1 MSFILDALKKSE
13 SDRQQ
18 KSTPDIS
25 DVATAVNPAG
35 TPRALWLLIGLLA
48 LTVVVLLAVLLRP
61 TPAGAPPP
69 IAAEPAPAETRL
81 TRPAAV
87 PATAENPPA
96 RTDSGPV
103 TTADPPAPAQAP
115 PVTVARQADQTAT
128 PPANRSAEPAS
139 AAPPVVAPAAPAE
152 RTETYLTFNDLR
164 ATGSIDLPDLHIDL
178 HVYSDNSAERFVF
191 INMNQYREN
200 ATLSEGPLLRQITT
214 EGVVLEFLGTTFLL
228 PRE

>member
-13 SDRQQ
+13 SDRQR

-25 DVATAVNPAG
+25 DVPTAVSPSG
-35 TPRALWLLIGLLA
+35 TPRALWLLIGLLT

-61 TPAGAPPP
+61 TPAVAPAP
-69 IAAEPAPAETRL
+69 IVAEAAPAESQPTQSAAI
-81 TRPAAV
+81 PAM
-87 PATAENPPA
+87 AETPPA
-96 RTDSGPV
+96 RNETRSA
-103 TTADPPAPAQAP
+103 TTESPPALTPAP
-115 PVTVARQADQTAT
+115 PVTEGRPAVQTAT
-128 PPANRSAEPAS
+128 PSVDRAPEPAL
-139 AAPPVVAPAAPAE
+139 AAPPIVPAASSSGQAE
-152 RTETYLTFNDLR
+152 AYLTFNDLR
-164 ATGSIDLPDLHIDL
+164 ATGSLNLPDLHIDL
-178 HVYSDNSAERFVF
+178 HVYSDNPAERFVF